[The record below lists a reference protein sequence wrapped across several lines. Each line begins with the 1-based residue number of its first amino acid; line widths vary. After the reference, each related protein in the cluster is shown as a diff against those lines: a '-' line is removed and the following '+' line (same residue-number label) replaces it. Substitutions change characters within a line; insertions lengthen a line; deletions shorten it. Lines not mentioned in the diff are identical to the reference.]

1 MLFFTSGWSG
11 HGPLQERMRNMYVW
25 EKKATNRAG
34 KVLFFYGKVKQEDIS
49 RKHLKYGLPYFVEKV
64 TDSSRVIYK
73 IEKDHLIFVICFQN
87 HKDYEKWYRNL
98 K

>member
-1 MLFFTSGWSG
+1 LSFKISYTHIFFKSLDNL
-11 HGPLQERMRNMYVW
+11 PIDLRKIFF
-25 EKKATNRAG
+25 KKIE
-34 KVLFFYGKVKQEDIS
+34 KVKQEDIS

-64 TDSSRVIYK
+64 TDSSRLIYK
-73 IEKDHLIFVICFQN
+73 IEKNHLIFIICFQN